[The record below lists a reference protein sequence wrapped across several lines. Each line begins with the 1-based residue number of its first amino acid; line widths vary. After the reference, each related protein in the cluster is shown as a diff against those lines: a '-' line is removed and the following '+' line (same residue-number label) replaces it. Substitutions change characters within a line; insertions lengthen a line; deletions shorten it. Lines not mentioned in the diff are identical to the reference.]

1 MDDTDLKG
9 EHLQIKHIEN
19 ERDETNMQRSK
30 HNKSCYFN
38 FSGNTTNYG

>member
-19 ERDETNMQRSK
+19 ERDETNMHRSK